1 MIWPMTAQRD
11 KRGDLWI
18 GGVRVAEIAATAG
31 TPVYIYDEATIRDQC
46 RRFRDTLA
54 GAWPDSRVAYA
65 AKAWLSRALVEII
78 VDEGLNLDVVSGG
91 ELYVA
96 LQSGMPAERISFH
109 GNSKSPE
116 ELRMAIESG
125 VGTTVVDNFD
135 EIDTL
140 RALAAGLGKRV
151 PVMVRINPG
160 IDAHTHEYRKT
171 GVVDSKFG
179 LGVASGD
186 AARAVARILDDEWLE
201 LLGFHAHIGSQI
213 FESSTFVASAAAV
226 VAFAGAM
233 RAQYGYIPR
242 KLSPGGGFGIQYTR
256 EDPDVPADRYA
267 IDVARA
273 FAREIERGGF
283 DPPPQ
288 LVIEPGRSIV
298 GPAGVAVY
306 TVGARKTIPGVR
318 TYVSVDG
325 GMADNIRPAL
335 YGAVYSAELV
345 ATKSPGQ
352 LERVTLAGKF
362 CESGDILI
370 RDVELPHLMPGDLV
384 AVPASG
390 AYCLAMASNYNM
402 APRPA
407 VVMVNA
413 GHARLVQRRETYQD
427 LMVRDVVSN
436 QDLRGYQGHETRR

>member
-1 MIWPMTAQRD
+1 MIWPLTAQRD
-11 KRGDLWI
+11 AHGELWI
-18 GGVRVAEIAATAG
+18 GGVRVAEIAGAAG

-46 RRFRDTLA
+46 RRYRGGLA
-54 GAWPDSRVAYA
+54 ATWPNSVVAYA

-91 ELYVA
+91 ELFVA
-96 LQSGMPAERISFH
+96 LESGMPAGRISFH
-109 GNSKSPE
+109 GNSKSPD
-116 ELRMAIESG
+116 ELRMAIERG
-125 VGTTVVDNFD
+125 VGAIVVDNFD
-135 EIDTL
+135 EIDAL
-140 RALAAGLGKRV
+140 HALAAGLARRV
-151 PVMVRINPG
+151 PVMLRINPG

-186 AARAVARILDDEWLE
+186 AARAVARMLDDEWFD

-213 FESSTFVASAAAV
+213 FESSTFEASAAAV
-226 VAFAGAM
+226 AGFAATI
-233 RAQYGYIPR
+233 REQYGYVPR
-242 KLSPGGGFGIQYTR
+242 KLSPGGGFGIQYTD
-256 EDPDVPADRYA
+256 EDPDIPADAYA
-267 IDVARA
+267 SAVGQA
-273 FAREIERGGF
+273 FATEVKLAGLN
-283 DPPPQ
+283 PLPQ

-306 TVGARKTIPGVR
+306 SVGARKTIPGVR

-345 ATKSPGQ
+345 ATKSSSS

-370 RDVELPHLMPGDLV
+370 RDVELPHVLPGDLV
-384 AVPASG
+384 AVPSAG

-407 VVMVNA
+407 VVLVA
-413 GHARLVQRRETYQD
+413 DGHARLVQRRESYRD
-427 LMVRDVVSN
+427 LMARDEVTN
-436 QDLRGYQGHETRR
+436 QDLRG